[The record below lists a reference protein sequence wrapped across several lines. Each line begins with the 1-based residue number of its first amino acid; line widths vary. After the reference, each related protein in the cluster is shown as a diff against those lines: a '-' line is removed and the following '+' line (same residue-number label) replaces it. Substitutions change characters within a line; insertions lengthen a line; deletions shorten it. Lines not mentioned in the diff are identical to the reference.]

1 MVIVMKINA
10 PRGTNDILPPASLKW
25 QYLEQEARLLL
36 DLYNY
41 GEIRLPAFEYTELF
55 QRGIGEATD
64 IVEKEMYTFEDKSGR
79 SLTLRPE
86 GTASVV
92 RSFLEHKLYGQ
103 AQPTKLYYMGPMFR
117 YERPQSG
124 RYRQFYQLGVE
135 VFGSNDPAVDA
146 EVIAL
151 GMNYLER
158 LGLKE
163 LDVNINSIGCPDCR
177 GKYVAEL
184 KKYLLAHK
192 SELCPDCKRR
202 LEKNTLRILDCKNR
216 ECSEIINEAPEI
228 TDYLCD
234 DCDDHFKKVKKYL
247 TTLAIDFIVD
257 TRLVRGL
264 DYYTNTAFEIK
275 YRGLG
280 AQDTIFGG
288 GRYNGLAEEI
298 GNRSVPGIGFAMG
311 LERLLITLDKQK
323 ITLPIDRNIDLYI
336 TTIGENA
343 KQKAFKYV
351 NLLRKNG
358 LKTEMDYLGRSV
370 KGQMKASD
378 RMNSRFTII
387 LGDDELNSGKAT
399 IRNMETG
406 EESEVELNKLV
417 KKMQSLV

>member
-1 MVIVMKINA
+1 MKINA

-25 QYLEQEARLLL
+25 QYLEQEARELL

-41 GEIRLPAFEYTELF
+41 SEIRVPAFEYTELF

-234 DCDDHFKKVKKYL
+234 DCDEHFEKVKKYL
-247 TTLAIDFIVD
+247 TTLAIDYVVD

-275 YRGLG
+275 YSGLG

-311 LERLLITLDKQK
+311 LERLLITLDKQE

-343 KQKAFKYV
+343 KQEAFKYI

-378 RMNSRFTII
+378 RMNASFTII
-387 LGDDELNSGKAT
+387 LGDDELSSGKAT

-406 EESEVELNKLV
+406 EELEFKLNKLV
-417 KKMQSLV
+417 EKMQSLV